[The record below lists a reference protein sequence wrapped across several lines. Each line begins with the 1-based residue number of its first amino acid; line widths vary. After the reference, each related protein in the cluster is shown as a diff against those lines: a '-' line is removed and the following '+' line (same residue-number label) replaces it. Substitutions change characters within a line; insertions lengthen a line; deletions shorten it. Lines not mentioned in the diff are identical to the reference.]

1 MTKIFGGP
9 YNGTYVLAV
18 IIFSLGIIRD
28 LM

>member
-28 LM
+28 MM